1 MAKNKRQFAVIG
13 LGRFG
18 MSVAMTLAQAGYEV
32 VAIDIDEDRV
42 QEVSDYVTYALRAD
56 VTEAGV
62 LEKIGLRNVDAAVI
76 GIAEDL
82 GTSVM
87 AVIRAKEAGASYIM
101 AKASDP
107 LYGDVL
113 KKIGADEIIYP
124 ERSMGTR
131 VAKKIISGSFL
142 DLYELSKN
150 ISLVEITVPEAWMGK
165 NLVQLD
171 LRKKGI
177 NVIGLMQGEKVQ
189 VNLDPVM
196 KLPAGATLIIVAEN
210 KILSDIV

>member
-1 MAKNKRQFAVIG
+1 MGKNKRQFAVIG

-32 VAIDIDEDRV
+32 IAIDNDEERV
-42 QEVSDYVTYALRAD
+42 QEVADYVTYALRAD

-62 LEKIGLRNVDAAVI
+62 LEKIGLRNVDAVVI

-87 AVIRAKEAGASYIM
+87 AVIRAKEAGASYVM
-101 AKASDP
+101 AKALDP

-124 ERSMGTR
+124 ERSMGAR

-150 ISLVEITVPEAWMGK
+150 ISLVEIVVPSNWEGK
-165 NLVQLD
+165 NLIELN

-177 NVIGLMQGEKVQ
+177 NVIGLMQEEKVQ
-189 VNLDPVM
+189 VNLDPKM
-196 KLPAGATLIIVAEN
+196 PLPAGATLIIVAEN